1 MSKRNNTLIAIKTKQ
16 KKRAKF
22 IAHNFAQDTYD
33 LNEAGEKILVDDP
46 AAVAALE
53 CAYFKL
59 CTSDLPCIWITLTSD
74 EASGFPRNFD
84 LNDKAVCVLA
94 AVHCV
99 DGCYGYSIG
108 KCDVDF
114 LDVKERERVATK
126 KAIDLAFDLA
136 VASPQRH
143 G

>member
-53 CAYFKL
+53 RAYFKL
-59 CTSDLPCIWITLTSD
+59 CTSDLPCIWITLTAD

-108 KCDVDF
+108 RCDADFVDEE
-114 LDVKERERVATK
+114 KRELAASK
-126 KAIDLAFDLA
+126 MAIALAFGLA
-136 VASPQRH
+136 VI
-143 G
+143 